1 VDGVMRSC
9 LYEYGEAWGGRWMHD
24 YDMRPRYEVAGLRV
38 GGWFFG
44 SGMLVLMLIV
54 VWRCMDGMRQR

>member
-9 LYEYGEAWGGRWMHD
+9 LYEYGEAWDGRWMHD

-38 GGWFFG
+38 GG
-44 SGMLVLMLIV
+44 
-54 VWRCMDGMRQR
+54 